1 MQQGRK
7 QSMEMSG
14 ELDSDGNTM
23 LLQNRPAWMEFGG
36 GMAPGR
42 GIGTCQ
48 V

>member
-1 MQQGRK
+1 
-7 QSMEMSG
+7 MEMSG
-14 ELDSDGNTM
+14 ELDSDGSTV

-36 GMAPGR
+36 GMAPGQ